1 MSIKSVFKPAQLN
14 FLLLP
19 SWSALLVLVD
29 FAMSF
34 KGFCFVKKKMSSVSS
49 PFHSKLISVN
59 QSVFCK
65 FTTYIYCNLGKQTW
79 LVSKLPFDVVGWLL
93 SYNPM
98 YWWRCQNSYKIYQNC
113 LVERCLLEISC
124 GRSCFRFLLSR
135 RQEEEVFEASIKEQ
149 CFSDRRT
156 GSKRLVDKSMVG
168 TLKM

>member
-34 KGFCFVKKKMSSVSS
+34 KGFCFVKKKCPVSS